1 MHFVD
6 CDRPAHR
13 AEILNPFELAKKVL
27 SFMLHTVEPFYT
39 LHHRY
44 KLDVIQT
51 TGRQKTAINEC
62 SLGAQGEPTSQVK
75 GTGKR
80 ALAEGHI
87 AANNKEAFR
96 FLKPTE
102 DLSD

>member
-75 GTGKR
+75 VQVNELWPKVTLLPITRK
-80 ALAEGHI
+80 H
-87 AANNKEAFR
+87 
-96 FLKPTE
+96 
-102 DLSD
+102 SDF